1 MFKNLFSKKSQSQLS
16 LFLGASRLAVCA
28 LKNGEI
34 KLLAERK
41 ITSELLWEET
51 FESLVNE
58 FLLINCVVS
67 VVLTR
72 DFYQTFDIEK
82 PKVAEN
88 ELLASLPFTIKDL
101 VSESIFDLIV
111 DYYDMPFQHNK
122 GEQVTVV
129 CIVKQRVLKIRDMI
143 LKVGFKFKELT
154 IEELALTR
162 LLGNT
167 EEANILLSQQGN
179 ELVLTVVKQGQLYF
193 SHRFRGFNELLSQPL
208 ADVEELLVDG
218 LSLELQR
225 VLDYIASQLRIA
237 SLSHLYLALVCPEP
251 DLLAEKLSAYL
262 ARNVVPFAPDKQYNF
277 NCLLAYSLLKE
288 EKLS

>member
-16 LFLGASRLAVCA
+16 LFLGASSVAVCS
-28 LKNGEI
+28 LENGEI
-34 KLLAERK
+34 KLLAVRE
-41 ITSELLWEET
+41 ISSELLWQET

-58 FLLINCVVS
+58 LLLVNCVVS

-72 DFYQTFDIEK
+72 EFYQTFDIEK

-88 ELLASLPFTIKDL
+88 ELLATLPFAIKDL

-111 DYYDMPFQHNK
+111 DYYDIPFQHNK
-122 GEQVTVV
+122 GEQVTAV
-129 CIVKQRVLKIRDMI
+129 CIAKQRVLKIRDMI
-143 LKVGFKFKELT
+143 LKAGFKFKELT

-162 LLGNT
+162 LLGGGD
-167 EEANILLSQQGN
+167 EANILLSQQKN
-179 ELVLTVVKQGQLYF
+179 ELVLTVVKQGQLCF
-193 SHRFRGFNELLSQPL
+193 THRLRGFNDLLSQPL

-225 VLDYIASQLRIA
+225 VLDYIGSQLRIA
-237 SLSHLYLALVCPEP
+237 SISHLYLALVCPEL

-262 ARNVVPFAPDKQYNF
+262 ARNVKPFAPDKQYDF
-277 NCLLAYSLLKE
+277 NCLLAYALLKE
-288 EKLS
+288 EL